1 MLDQTI
7 KDQVKTLIDDIDK
20 MATSQTGNR
29 ELGNLK
35 LIQSRLTEI
44 FNLKK

>member
-1 MLDQTI
+1 MEPEEI
-7 KDQVKTLIDDIDK
+7 
-20 MATSQTGNR
+20 NR
-29 ELGNLK
+29 KELMDYYGYSGRLGNLK